1 MEHRVQESA
10 LGFPTNTLLEHDI
23 CDGTYES
30 CYFWGVQNHTL
41 EPMKKA
47 ECWNNTA
54 LSSQEDRKLTHV
66 SCNKLS
72 GTTEVRGARVMWETI
87 MAGYFFSASQQS
99 SSYKSGESSGQSL
112 WAHGRVKFFPDNL
125 SSVKSSRNIFCTWY
139 IFPIYFLHQE
149 RILYI
154 LYIIS
159 YTHKGQN
166 PTIWSWGAWENE
178 ITHIQL
184 LCLYW
189 SLPLAMYP
197 IQGHRSR
204 SVLSPCISY
213 SLLAANPKEI
223 NGW

>member
-1 MEHRVQESA
+1 MSAILIFCWKTSFVCVLKRKGDIFSLFLKAIYIIKDERGEEKLWVLGRYPRDSMGHRVQESA
-10 LGFPTNTLLEHDI
+10 LGFPTNTLLEQPQHDL

-72 GTTEVRGARVMWETI
+72 GTAEVRGARVMWETI

-99 SSYKSGESSGQSL
+99 SSYRPGESSGQSL
-112 WAHGRVKFFPDNL
+112 WAYGRVKFFPDNL

-139 IFPIYFLHQE
+139 IFPVFFSCTGKDSCVHC
-149 RILYI
+149 
-154 LYIIS
+154 
-159 YTHKGQN
+159 T
-166 PTIWSWGAWENE
+166 
-178 ITHIQL
+178 
-184 LCLYW
+184 
-189 SLPLAMYP
+189 
-197 IQGHRSR
+197 
-204 SVLSPCISY
+204 
-213 SLLAANPKEI
+213 
-223 NGW
+223 